1 MRGDGERWEG
11 MERDGRDREGRRKMR
26 GDGEGGKEREGLLEQ
41 TEKLTSYL
49 SDGRGEF
56 SLFIPGKDDLYDLL
70 DLLVLY

>member
-1 MRGDGERWEG
+1 
-11 MERDGRDREGRRKMR
+11 MR